1 MSTAGTYGYFPKIMH
16 QNSILPQMTSDT
28 MQPSF
33 YFGGSQV
40 PINLNIPHGE
50 GLRSKYKSSTFHMK
64 SLGTQGR
71 GLENTYNRHSRI
83 ALPKHMST
91 IRKII

>member
-1 MSTAGTYGYFPKIMH
+1 MSTAGTYGYFPKIQH
-16 QNSILPQMTSDT
+16 QDNILSQMTSNT
-28 MQPSF
+28 MQPPF

-40 PINLNIPHGE
+40 PVNLTLIHGS
-50 GLRSKYKSSTFHMK
+50 GFQTQYKPSLTSMK

-71 GLENTYNRHSRI
+71 GLENTYSRHNRI

-91 IRKII
+91 IKRVI

>member
-16 QNSILPQMTSDT
+16 QNSILPQMTSNEL
-28 MQPSF
+28 QPPF

-40 PINLNIPHGE
+40 PINLSLPHGS
-50 GLRSKYKSSTFHMK
+50 GFHSKYVSSTEHMK

>member
-1 MSTAGTYGYFPKIMH
+1 MSTAGTYGFHPKIMN
-16 QNSILPQMTSDT
+16 QKSILQQMTSNSL
-28 MQPSF
+28 QPPF

-40 PINLNIPHGE
+40 PINLGFSHGE
-50 GLRSKYKSSTFHMK
+50 GLRSIYKPSLHSMK

-71 GLENTYNRHSRI
+71 GLENTYSRHNRI

-91 IRKII
+91 IKRVI